1 MNEISFSAADAFHP
15 NKTKSNK
22 INVNASEADKVIANK
37 EQITAADAKVLNR
50 GEHKSPHKAENKLL
64 DSAENK
70 IKGSTKIT
78 AAKAAAAREY
88 GDELPLQLLARV
100 RIMAESRG
108 WVRRRKEPTVKRVA
122 STPIGNP
129 VYVPLPGQEV
139 GSGARP
145 SVRDPK
151 TLGLLADHTLLER
164 GWGTQLEIAKLH
176 QQWPQIVGKSV
187 AANAVIEDFDVAGV
201 LTIRARTVS
210 WQAQLRALT
219 AQLDARLA
227 GVLGEGVVKELR
239 ILGPH
244 QRSWKHGRLSVPG
257 RGPRDTYD

>member
-1 MNEISFSAADAFHP
+1 MSETPFAAANSRMVSGVKIS
-15 NKTKSNK
+15 
-22 INVNASEADKVIANK
+22 
-37 EQITAADAKVLNR
+37 
-50 GEHKSPHKAENKLL
+50 
-64 DSAENK
+64 
-70 IKGSTKIT
+70 
-78 AAKAAAAREY
+78 AAKAAAAHEY
-88 GDELPLQLLARV
+88 GDELPLQLLERV

-108 WVRRRKEPTVKRVA
+108 WVRRRKESTVKREV
-122 STPIGNP
+122 SEPIGDP

-151 TLGLLADHTLLER
+151 SLSLLVDHTLLER
-164 GWGTQLEIAKLH
+164 GWGAQLEVVKLH

-187 AANAVIEDFDVAGV
+187 AANAVIENFDAAGV

-210 WQAQLRALT
+210 WQAQLRALA
-219 AQLDARLA
+219 AQIDARLA

-244 QRSWKHGRLSVPG
+244 QRSWKHGRFSVPG